1 MTLGRY
7 AESIVLCGLV
17 IVSLGV
23 AAVSLRRRSLPTW
36 SGAPARL
43 VELII
48 AISLVVVVSQTL
60 GTIGLFRVGPL
71 VMALVLVAL
80 LTYWVGKIGARGTES
95 LTGAAARPPVV
106 SHSRQEAWWEPVAAI
121 VGRQSRRCRMERWN
135 TSRFAEWSQPD

>member
-71 VMALVLVAL
+71 VLAFVLVAF
-80 LTYWVGKIGARGTES
+80 LTFWVGKFGASRHRVVARGGRTTARRITQPPRS
-95 LTGAAARPPVV
+95 MVGAGRC
-106 SHSRQEAWWEPVAAI
+106 HL
-121 VGRQSRRCRMERWN
+121 GRQSRRCRMERWN
-135 TSRFAEWSQPD
+135 TSRFADWSQPD